1 MNRARRFIS
10 VVIVLTILSQIS
22 TVFAAVSVIK
32 TENPFPE
39 PVKIDTDEN
48 GVLNQLSYISTST
61 GATSGIRYRFTEGKI
76 NIGGFEYK
84 ISFTDIIGGAKPPS
98 GVTEYYAITITKDDI
113 LEGIEKQYGRK
124 LNESEIKAFEEG
136 LKNPDRIS
144 YSATI
149 EIYNA
154 NTGKVLDVIDKFE
167 DIDKIAGKHGFAKK
181 HMDDM
186 KTRFNEQ
193 PLEYEETRPTS
204 SGVRPTFIRSKSKD
218 D

>member
-1 MNRARRFIS
+1 MRKNKMVSKIIA
-10 VVIVLTILSQIS
+10 LILILLVQVN

-32 TENPFPE
+32 TENPSDK
-39 PVKIDTDEN
+39 PVDVWLDKN
-48 GVLNQLSYISTST
+48 GVLKSIQYVSSST
-61 GATSGIRYRFTEGKI
+61 GAKTGIRYRFTEGKI
-76 NIGGFEYK
+76 NIGEFEYK
-84 ISFTDIIGGAKPPS
+84 ISFTDIIGGAKPPA
-98 GVTEYYAITITKDDI
+98 GVTEYYTITITRDDI
-113 LEGIEKQYGRK
+113 LEGIEKRYGRK
-124 LNESEIKAFEEG
+124 LNESELKAFEEG

-186 KTRFNEQ
+186 KTRFDGT
-193 PLEYEETRPTS
+193 PLEGSKANTPKSGLRPT
-204 SGVRPTFIRSKSKD
+204 GIIK
-218 D
+218 